1 MNIDLST
8 PISNQAFFAGYGL
21 RQKEGGPV
29 STFLKGLGGIGK
41 FIVGP
46 RGQGRSSSG
55 QFEKYDSIPKWIMG
69 SPRVRNYG
77 LPTAVGGGVA
87 GHSYVSDDDPNKTVA
102 SHLIRG
108 AGAGAA
114 VSPAFWGKSR
124 SVLGGPKRGVAG
136 GAVVS
141 GSMLAH
147 PWAKRKAGQAFE
159 TAKTLSYIVAAL
171 AASGMTMYAINR
183 YIKHRR
189 AKAIEDEAREKTEL
203 DKELQM
209 RHSV

>member
-21 RQKEGGPV
+21 RQKEGGWA
-29 STFLKGLGGIGK
+29 STALKGLGGIGK

-55 QFEKYDSIPKWIMG
+55 QFGKYDSVPQWIMG
-69 SPRVRNYG
+69 SPRVQNYG

-87 GHSYVSDDDPNKTVA
+87 GHSYVSDDDPNKTVLP
-102 SHLIRG
+102 HLIRG
-108 AGAGAA
+108 TGAGAV

-124 SVLGGPKRGVAG
+124 SVLGGPKRGIAG
-136 GAVVS
+136 GAAVS
-141 GSMLAH
+141 GSMYAT
-147 PWAKRKAGQAFE
+147 PWAKRTAGQAFD
-159 TAKTLSYIVAAL
+159 TAKSLSFIVAAL

-189 AKAIEDEAREKTEL
+189 AKALEDEAREKTEI

-209 RHSV
+209 RNSV